1 MQKEKEVYDPV
12 ILSTVIKCLKESI
25 KDKKIN
31 IVNYTIVIIST
42 MEIIEKYKDLNGNLK
57 KKYLIMA
64 IEDIAKGDDGIVGTA
79 DDLISKENVVILK
92 NLIDQNILSDLIDI
106 ISDASKGLFD
116 INKTSKTLK
125 NGCKI
130 LCF

>member
-31 IVNYTIVIIST
+31 IVNYTIVIISA

-64 IEDIAKGDDGIVGTA
+64 IEDIAKGDDGIVGTS